1 MAPLLCDYFLRYYLL
16 QEHRDEDFLAIMQI
30 LTSDFCEWMYEKNL
44 SPVEIRTHFNYE
56 LPRKDLIQPKIK
68 EKKADHKIDKEEE
81 KDDSQEHQ
89 QSSPLSSDKKNS
101 EVDQNMRSQP

>member
-1 MAPLLCDYFLRYYLL
+1 
-16 QEHRDEDFLAIMQI
+16 MQI
-30 LTSDFCEWMYEKNL
+30 LASDFCQWMFEKNL
-44 SPVEIRTHFNYE
+44 SPVEISTYFNYE

-68 EKKADHKIDKEEE
+68 EKKGDPKIDKEEE

-101 EVDQNMRSQP
+101 EADPQMRSQAEMIQ